1 MSSFGGQNNWM
12 NTLGGLFGTQNQQPQ
27 RGGQFAQTGYTNWM
41 GLPVPQSDLV
51 NRIGT
56 PNNPT
61 FLQQNTTFS
70 DGSNQGGMTWGQALM
85 GALGKDYQN
94 REAARQ
100 QELGMYQ
107 GLLGNVLGGMQGAG
121 QMVGDARNLAQQNM
135 AGFNQQANALRQ
147 AAGQGQRWAEQANQQ
162 LQGAVTGAQR
172 QYDQSIATMQQAKK
186 DFDAGWM
193 GDAASSRLGLAQD
206 YKNQMDGI
214 ERQAQNGQLTADQ
227 AQMMK
232 DSLNSQKAQ
241 QAAVIQNNA
250 TSKARDTL
258 LAIDQNISQL
268 QASGAL
274 GIGQMALGAAQAGA
288 SLGMQAAGMQ
298 QQAEE
303 QIGSFYNNMAQ
314 FNSSLMQNAQ
324 AQALQYTLNGNQLA
338 ASLIAASPFGHTSF
352 FDTIAKMVEAGGM
365 NRNSAINQ
373 QMANL
378 LGSLS

>member
-12 NTLGGLFGTQNQQPQ
+12 NTLGGLFGTQNQQNP
-27 RGGQFAQTGYTNWM
+27 RGGQFAETGYTNWL
-41 GLPVPQSDLV
+41 GVPITGGELAHRS
-51 NRIGT
+51 GT
-56 PNNPT
+56 QNNPT
-61 FLQQNTTFS
+61 FLQQHTTFS
-70 DGSNQGGMTWGQALM
+70 DGSNQNSPTWGQALM
-85 GALGKDYQN
+85 GALGKDFQN

-107 GLLGNVLGGMQGAG
+107 GLFNNVMNSMQGAG
-121 QMVGDARNLAQQNM
+121 QMVGDARNAAQQNM
-135 AGFNQQANALRQ
+135 AGFNQQADAMRR
-147 AAGQGQRWAEQANQQ
+147 AAGEGERWANQANQQ
-162 LQGAVTGAQR
+162 LQTAVSNAQR
-172 QYDQSIATMQQAKK
+172 DYNKSIETMQQAKGSFNA
-186 DFDAGWM
+186 DWM
-193 GDAASSRLGLAQD
+193 GDAASSRAGLSQD

-268 QASGAL
+268 QANGAL
-274 GIGQMALGAAQAGA
+274 GIGQMAMGAAQTSAT
-288 SLGMQAAGMQ
+288 LGLQVAGMK

-303 QIGSFYNNMAQ
+303 QIGNFYNNMAQ

-365 NRNSAINQ
+365 PRNSAITP

-378 LGSLS
+378 LGSFS

>member
-1 MSSFGGQNNWM
+1 
-12 NTLGGLFGTQNQQPQ
+12 
-27 RGGQFAQTGYTNWM
+27 
-41 GLPVPQSDLV
+41 
-51 NRIGT
+51 
-56 PNNPT
+56 
-61 FLQQNTTFS
+61 
-70 DGSNQGGMTWGQALM
+70 
-85 GALGKDYQN
+85 
-94 REAARQ
+94 
-100 QELGMYQ
+100 MYQ
-107 GLLGNVLGGMQGAG
+107 GLFNNVMNSMQGAG
-121 QMVGDARNLAQQNM
+121 QMVGDARNLSQQNM
-135 AGFNQQANALRQ
+135 AGFNQQADAMRR
-147 AAGQGQRWAEQANQQ
+147 AAGEGERWANQANQQ
-162 LQGAVTGAQR
+162 LQTAVSNAQR
-172 QYDQSIATMQQAKK
+172 DYNKSIETMQQAKGSFNA
-186 DFDAGWM
+186 DWM
-193 GDAASSRLGLAQD
+193 GDAASSRAGLSQD